1 MPVSDK
7 SARSVSN
14 RRSDANPSPDLR
26 VAVAGFGAVG
36 RAVAQRLDQGLPGLR
51 LVAVS
56 ARDRDR
62 AAAAVAEFKTEVA
75 VEPLDRLPQLADVIV
90 ECLPAASFREIAERT
105 LDAGRTLIAVSGGA
119 LLDNPDLIER
129 ARTGGGRIIVPTGAL
144 LGLDAVQAAAQG
156 TIHSVK
162 MVTRK
167 PPRGLAG
174 APFVVEHGIKL
185 DGLAEPLKLFEG
197 TARDAVRGFP
207 ANVNVAAA
215 LSLAGIGADRT
226 LVEVWADPTMD
237 RNFHTI
243 EVDSDS
249 AQFTLSIKN
258 IPSDEN
264 PKTGR
269 ITALSV
275 IAALCKLT
283 ATVQIGT

>member
-1 MPVSDK
+1 MPVSDI
-7 SARSVSN
+7 SAPSASDRRIGAKRSTVV
-14 RRSDANPSPDLR
+14 R
-26 VAVAGFGAVG
+26 VAIAGLGAVG
-36 RAVAQRLDQGLPGLR
+36 RTVAERLDQGMPGLH

-56 ARDRDR
+56 ARDRTK
-62 AAAAVAEFKTEVA
+62 AAARVAGFENQVP
-75 VEPLDRLPQLADVIV
+75 VEQLDRLPRLADVIV
-90 ECLPAASFREIAERT
+90 ECLPAAVFREIAEPT

-119 LLDNPDLIER
+119 LLANPDLVER
-129 ARTGGGRIIVPTGAL
+129 ARNGGGRIIVPTGAL
-144 LGLDAVQAAAQG
+144 IGLDAVQAAAQG

-174 APFVVEHGIKL
+174 APFVVEHDIKL
-185 DGLAEPLKLFEG
+185 DGLSEPLKIFEG
-197 TARDAVRGFP
+197 SARDAVRGFP

-226 LVEVWADPTMD
+226 MVEVWADPALD

-249 AQFTLSIKN
+249 AQFTMSIKN

-275 IAALCKLT
+275 IAALRKQT
-283 ATVQIGT
+283 AALQIGT

>member
-1 MPVSDK
+1 MTNT
-7 SARSVSN
+7 SVAPAGKQ
-14 RRSDANPSPDLR
+14 RAR
-26 VAVAGFGAVG
+26 VAGSQDVRVAIAGLGTIG
-36 RAVAQRLDQGLPGLR
+36 RAVAERLDQGISGLR

-56 ARDRDR
+56 ARDRKK
-62 AAAAVAEFKTEVA
+62 AAIRIAQFKRQIT

-90 ECLPAASFREIAERT
+90 ECLPAAAFREIAEGA

-119 LLDNPDLIER
+119 LLANPDLVER
-129 ARTGGGRIIVPTGAL
+129 ARRGGGRIIVPTGAL
-144 LGLDAVQAAAQG
+144 LGLDAVQAAAEG
-156 TIHSVK
+156 TIHSVR

-174 APFVVEHGIKL
+174 APFIVEHGITL
-185 DGLAEPLKLFEG
+185 EGLSEPLKIFEG
-197 TARDAVRGFP
+197 TAHDAVRGFP

-215 LSLAGIGADRT
+215 LSLAGIGAERT
-226 LVEVWADPTMD
+226 IVEIWADPTLD

-249 AQFTLSIKN
+249 AHFTMSINN
-258 IPSDEN
+258 IPTDEN

-275 IAALCKLT
+275 IAALRKLT
-283 ATVQIGT
+283 EAVQIGT

>member
-1 MPVSDK
+1 MIDISVA
-7 SARSVSN
+7 SASRQRAGVTGTQEV
-14 RRSDANPSPDLR
+14 R
-26 VAVAGFGAVG
+26 VAIAGFGTIG
-36 RAVAQRLDQGLPGLR
+36 RTVAERLDQGISGLR

-56 ARDRDR
+56 ARDRKK
-62 AAAAVAEFKTEVA
+62 AAAGIAEFKRQIA

-90 ECLPAASFREIAERT
+90 ECLPATVFREIAEGA

-119 LLDNPDLIER
+119 LLANPDLVER
-129 ARTGGGRIIVPTGAL
+129 AREGGGRIIVPTGAL
-144 LGLDAVQAAAQG
+144 LGLDAVQAAAEG
-156 TIHSVK
+156 TIHSVTL
-162 MVTRK
+162 VTRK

-174 APFVVEHGIKL
+174 APFIVEHGITL
-185 DGLAEPLKLFEG
+185 DGLSEPLKIFEG
-197 TARDAVRGFP
+197 SARDAVRGFP

-226 LVEVWADPTMD
+226 MVEIWADPTLD

-249 AQFTLSIKN
+249 AQFTMSIKN
-258 IPSDEN
+258 LPSDEN

-275 IAALCKLT
+275 IAALRKQT
-283 ATVQIGT
+283 AAVQIGT